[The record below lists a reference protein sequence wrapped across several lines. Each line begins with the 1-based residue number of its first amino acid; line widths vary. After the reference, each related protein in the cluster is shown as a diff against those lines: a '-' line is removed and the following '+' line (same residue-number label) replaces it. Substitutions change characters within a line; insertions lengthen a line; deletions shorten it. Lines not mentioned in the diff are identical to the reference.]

1 MALQQNYG
9 AASLK
14 TLVAMLAALFLTG
27 CSLFSPAPEPEIKVV
42 TKIEKTTVPTVSR
55 PKPVQLNDVRVYVVN
70 ERILDQFISEFKERH
85 GEIAFVALSMQD
97 YENLALNIAEM
108 RRYLNQQTQ
117 IIVYYEDAVKPVD
130 PNADDVP
137 VSETVVGE

>member
-1 MALQQNYG
+1 M
-9 AASLK
+9 
-14 TLVAMLAALFLTG
+14 
-27 CSLFSPAPEPEIKVV
+27 
-42 TKIEKTTVPTVSR
+42 PTVSR

-85 GEIAFVALSMQD
+85 GEVAFVALSMQD

-130 PNADDVP
+130 PNADDKT